1 MAKKCMEARE
11 YKRAKLVERYRTK
24 REALKAVIN
33 SRTAE
38 FEDKWQAQLE
48 LQKLPRNSSASRGQR
63 RCILTGRPHGVYR
76 KFGLGRN
83 KLREHAMFGNIPGL
97 RKASW

>member
-1 MAKKCMEARE
+1 MIARE
-11 YKRAKLVERYRTK
+11 NKRARLVDQYQQRRT
-24 REALKAVIN
+24 ALKAVIN
-33 SRTAE
+33 SRTAD
-38 FEDKWQAQLE
+38 FEDKWQAQLD
-48 LQKLPRNSSASRGQR
+48 LQKLPRNSSRSRLQR
-63 RCILTGRPHGVYR
+63 RCTLTGRPHGVYR

>member
-1 MAKKCMEARE
+1 MIARE
-11 YKRAKLVERYRTK
+11 NKRARLVDQYQQK
-24 REALKAVIN
+24 RAALKAVIN
-33 SRTAE
+33 SRTAD
-38 FEDKWQAQLE
+38 FEDKWQAQLD
-48 LQKLPRNSSASRGQR
+48 LQKLPRNSSSSRLQR
-63 RCILTGRPHGVYR
+63 RCTLTGRPHGVYR

>member
-1 MAKKCMEARE
+1 MIARE
-11 YKRAKLVERYRTK
+11 NKRARLVDQYQQK
-24 REALKAVIN
+24 RAALKAVIN
-33 SRTAE
+33 SRTAD
-38 FEDKWQAQLE
+38 FEDKWQAQLD
-48 LQKLPRNSSASRGQR
+48 LQKLPRNSSSSRLQR
-63 RCILTGRPHGVYR
+63 RCSLTGRPHGVYR

>member
-1 MAKKCMEARE
+1 MIARE
-11 YKRAKLVERYRTK
+11 NKRARLVDQYQQK
-24 REALKAVIN
+24 RAALKAIIN
-33 SRTAE
+33 SRTAD
-38 FEDKWQAQLE
+38 FEDKWQAQLD
-48 LQKLPRNSSASRGQR
+48 LQKLPRNSSSSRLQR
-63 RCILTGRPHGVYR
+63 RCTLTGRPHGVYR

>member
-1 MAKKCMEARE
+1 MIARE
-11 YKRAKLVERYRTK
+11 NKRARLVDQYQQRRA
-24 REALKAVIN
+24 ALKAVIN
-33 SRTAE
+33 SRTTD
-38 FEDKWQAQLE
+38 FEDKWQAQLD
-48 LQKLPRNSSASRGQR
+48 LQKLPRNSSSSRLQR
-63 RCILTGRPHGVYR
+63 RCTLTGRPHGVYR